1 MRKSLYNGVVIGVR
15 SRMAHIGNCLG
26 RFIQRRS
33 NMNIVS
39 FLVNRLKEP
48 STYAGF
54 AGIALAFGLS
64 DAEWSA
70 IATAVAGLAG
80 LAAMFLIE
88 APAQSAE

>member
-1 MRKSLYNGVVIGVR
+1 M
-15 SRMAHIGNCLG
+15 
-26 RFIQRRS
+26 Q
-33 NMNIVS
+33 IVS

-64 DAEWSA
+64 SEEWSA
-70 IATAVAGLAG
+70 ISTAVAGLAG

-88 APAQSAE
+88 SPAQSAE